1 MAKKFDMG
9 DFAKTLAQP
18 VSESGTGRQQIEY
31 IDVDLLDGDPSNF
44 YQLSDLDALADNI
57 ATIGLQQPIRVRDG
71 ENGHVVIVSGHRRA
85 AAIRKLVA
93 EGRADLRDVP
103 CIREKDDASPA
114 LRELRLIYA
123 NSATRDLSSAEI
135 SQQAEKVRE
144 LLYRLKEEGYEFP
157 GRMRDHVA
165 EACNISKSK
174 LARLDVIRKSLA
186 PDICKVYWDGP
197 QTKRMSEDTAYNLAR
212 LPVAIQ
218 WEVVDTYRGQATS
231 DSGLKYLYAGIVET
245 VAKDVDGIIGSK
257 VKCSDGGPCTH
268 RDMRIAHTIKV
279 KIKDRWAYCGCVRG
293 CCANCGALQSCKS
306 VCPKLLGKQKELKAV
321 AKAEKQSE
329 AAEKEARERP
339 AIERVDAIWQRFGSL
354 REQAGLTPK
363 QFFEKID
370 CPWSRL
376 SRRAESFE
384 AGHEKLTP
392 ETELPFGYNVH
403 LSDINRWLAAA
414 DALGCSVDY
423 LMMRTNEPRM
433 ADEVAA
439 EPRPCT
445 GQTSLAAWIPG
456 GILPGDPCDVVA
468 DFVVGE
474 DVRGRKAIVRKVCQ
488 WNGSSF
494 FFREGGAEID
504 AEVVRWLALPPVEK
518 EDESDD

>member
-18 VSESGTGRQQIEY
+18 VSNSDAGREQIEY
-31 IDVDLLDGDPSNF
+31 IDVDLLDSDPNNF

-103 CIREKDDASPA
+103 CIREQGDVSPA

-135 SQQAEKVRE
+135 SRQAEKVRE
-144 LLYRLKEEGYEFP
+144 LLYQLKEEGYEFP

-165 EACNISKSK
+165 EACKISRSK

-186 PDICKVYWDGP
+186 PDICKAYWDGP

-218 WEVVDTYRGQATS
+218 REVVDAYRGQATG
-231 DSGLKYLYAGIVET
+231 DSGLKYLYAGMVEA

-268 RDMRIAHTIKV
+268 RDRRIAHTIKV

-293 CCANCGALQSCKS
+293 CCAGCGALQSCKS
-306 VCPKLLGKQKELKAV
+306 VCPKLLGKQKELKAS
-321 AKAEKQSE
+321 AKAEKQQE

-354 REQAGLTPK
+354 RRQAGLTPK

-370 CPWSRL
+370 CPWSSL
-376 SRRAESFE
+376 SGRAESFE
-384 AGHEKLTP
+384 TGHEKLTS

-403 LSDINRWLAAA
+403 LSDIDRWLAAA
-414 DALGCSVDY
+414 DALECSVDY
-423 LMMRTNEPRM
+423 LMMRTNEPQM
-433 ADEVAA
+433 VDELAA
-439 EPRPCT
+439 GPRACA
-445 GQTSLAAWIPG
+445 GQTSFAVWMPG
-456 GILPGDPCDVVA
+456 GTTPAAPCDAVA
-468 DFVVGE
+468 DFKLGSDDSRVIRMTCHWDGE
-474 DVRGRKAIVRKVCQ
+474 AFLFKKGKEPINTD
-488 WNGSSF
+488 
-494 FFREGGAEID
+494 
-504 AEVVRWLALPPVEK
+504 VVRWLALPDVE
-518 EDESDD
+518 ENSDD

>member
-18 VSESGTGRQQIEY
+18 VSNSDAGREQIEY
-31 IDVDLLDGDPSNF
+31 IDVDLLDSDPNNF

-103 CIREKDDASPA
+103 CIREQGDVSPA

-135 SQQAEKVRE
+135 SRQAEKVRE
-144 LLYRLKEEGYEFP
+144 LLYQLKEEGYEFP

-165 EACNISKSK
+165 EACKISRSK

-186 PDICKVYWDGP
+186 PDICKAYWDGP

-218 WEVVDTYRGQATS
+218 REVVDAYRGQATG
-231 DSGLKYLYAGIVET
+231 DSGLKYLYAGMVEA

-268 RDMRIAHTIKV
+268 RDRRIAHTIKV

-293 CCANCGALQSCKS
+293 CCAGCGALQSCKS
-306 VCPKLLGKQKELKAV
+306 VCPKLLGKQKELKAS
-321 AKAEKQSE
+321 AKAEKQQE

-354 REQAGLTPK
+354 RRQAGLTPK

-370 CPWSRL
+370 CPWSSL
-376 SRRAESFE
+376 SGRAESFE
-384 AGHEKLTP
+384 TGHEKLTP

-403 LSDINRWLAAA
+403 LSDIDRWLAAA
-414 DALGCSVDY
+414 DALECSVDY
-423 LMMRTNEPRM
+423 LMMRTNEPQM
-433 ADEVAA
+433 VDELAA
-439 EPRPCT
+439 GPRACA
-445 GQTSLAAWIPG
+445 GQTSFAVWMPG
-456 GILPGDPCDVVA
+456 GMTPAAPCDAVA
-468 DFVVGE
+468 DFKLGSDDSRVIRMTCHWDGE
-474 DVRGRKAIVRKVCQ
+474 AFLFKKGKEPINTD
-488 WNGSSF
+488 
-494 FFREGGAEID
+494 
-504 AEVVRWLALPPVEK
+504 VVRWLALPDVE
-518 EDESDD
+518 ENSDD

>member
-18 VSESGTGRQQIEY
+18 VSESGTAREQIEY

-44 YQLSDLDALADNI
+44 YQLNDLDALADNI

-186 PDICKVYWDGP
+186 PDICKAYWDGP

-218 WEVVDTYRGQATS
+218 RKLVDAYRGQATS
-231 DSGLKYLYAGIVET
+231 DSGLKYLYAGTVEAVT
-245 VAKDVDGIIGSK
+245 KVVNKIIIEK
-257 VKCSDGGPCTH
+257 VKCPDGALCSH
-268 RDMRIAHTIKV
+268 KDAQVAHAVKV
-279 KIKDRWAYCGCVRG
+279 KVKNRWSDCGCEYG
-293 CCANCGALQSCKS
+293 CCAKCNSLQSCKS
-306 VCPKLLGKQKELKAV
+306 VCPNLIGKQKELKAA
-321 AKAEKQSE
+321 AKSERQRE

-354 REQAGLTPK
+354 RKRAGLTPK
-363 QFFEKID
+363 QYFEKID
-370 CPWSRL
+370 CPYSGL
-376 SRRAESFE
+376 IERAEFLE
-384 AGHEKLTP
+384 AGREKIEP
-392 ETELPFGYNVH
+392 NEGLPFGYNVG
-403 LSDINRWLAAA
+403 LSHINRWMAAA

-439 EPRPCT
+439 EP
-445 GQTSLAAWIPG
+445 GQTAPALWMSG
-456 GILPGDPCDVVA
+456 GISPGDPCDVVA

-494 FFREGGAEID
+494 LFREGGAEID
-504 AEVVRWLALPPVEK
+504 AEVVRWLALPEVEK
-518 EDESDD
+518 EDENDD

>member
-18 VSESGTGRQQIEY
+18 VSNSDAGREQIEY
-31 IDVDLLDGDPSNF
+31 IDVDLLDSDPNNF

-103 CIREKDDASPA
+103 CIREQGDVSPA

-135 SQQAEKVRE
+135 SRQAEKVRE
-144 LLYRLKEEGYEFP
+144 LLYQLKEEGYEFP

-165 EACNISKSK
+165 EACKISRSK

-186 PDICKVYWDGP
+186 PDICKAYWDGP

-218 WEVVDTYRGQATS
+218 REVVDAYRGQATG
-231 DSGLKYLYAGIVET
+231 DSGLKYLYAGMVEA

-268 RDMRIAHTIKV
+268 RDRRIAHTIKV

-293 CCANCGALQSCKS
+293 CCAGCGALQSCKS
-306 VCPKLLGKQKELKAV
+306 VCPKLLGKQKELKAS
-321 AKAEKQSE
+321 AKAEKQQE

-354 REQAGLTPK
+354 RRQAGLTPK

-370 CPWSRL
+370 CPWSSL
-376 SRRAESFE
+376 SGRAESFE
-384 AGHEKLTP
+384 TGHEKLTP

-403 LSDINRWLAAA
+403 LSDIDRWLAAA
-414 DALGCSVDY
+414 DALECSVDY
-423 LMMRTNEPRM
+423 LMMRTNEPQM
-433 ADEVAA
+433 VDELAA
-439 EPRPCT
+439 GPRACA
-445 GQTSLAAWIPG
+445 GQTSFAVWMPG
-456 GILPGDPCDVVA
+456 GTTPAAPCDAVA
-468 DFVVGE
+468 DFKLGSDDSRVIRMTCHWDGE
-474 DVRGRKAIVRKVCQ
+474 AFLFKKGKEPINTD
-488 WNGSSF
+488 
-494 FFREGGAEID
+494 
-504 AEVVRWLALPPVEK
+504 VVRWLALPDVE
-518 EDESDD
+518 ENSDD